1 MEISDDER
9 MTIQRTLYHFVV
21 EIDGHALLDHLQK
34 LVEGHFASW
43 VGILAP
49 TKVDDVRQIA
59 VIALDQV
66 VEEIVVVDEFPV
78 RAGIDDR
85 IRIAATGLWIW
96 ITFTLLRLLIAT
108 TWLRWKGNRGKD
120 HTVAALAFR
129 AVFQLVTHEVMNVRA
144 FTRVRWIWTSSGRVM
159 FVPVGAP
166 ALFGRFFWTGFI
178 PRFQAQFVGFAEP
191 VVFLPALVVTAGRR
205 QVYRL

>member
-66 VEEIVVVDEFPV
+66 IEEIVVVDEFPV
-78 RAGIDDR
+78 RAGIDNR

-96 ITFTLLRLLIAT
+96 IAFTLLRLLITAT
-108 TWLRWKGNRGKD
+108 LLWWKSNGRKD
-120 HTVAALAFR
+120 HTVAAFAFR
-129 AVFQLVTHEVMNVRA
+129 AVFKLVTYEVMNVRA
-144 FTRVRWIWTSSGRVM
+144 FTCFRRLWTSSGVVI
-159 FVPVGAP
+159 FIPVRAP
-166 ALFGRFFWTGFI
+166 GLFGRFLWAGFI
-178 PRFQAQFVGFAEP
+178 PRFQAQLVCFADP
-191 VVFLPALVVTAGRR
+191 VIFMPALVVTAGWR
-205 QVYRL
+205 QIDRL